1 MANYPNPFNPD
12 TWMPFELGQDT
23 EVIIRIYDV
32 KSQLIRQL
40 ELGMV
45 TAGRYLRGRSA
56 YWNGETDKGEVAASG
71 IYFYQLQAG
80 NYIKTRKMVILK

>member
-1 MANYPNPFNPD
+1 MTYNQGNRRARSPLF
-12 TWMPFELGQDT
+12 L
-23 EVIIRIYDV
+23 
-32 KSQLIRQL
+32 SQLIRQL

-45 TAGRYLRGRSA
+45 TAGRYLTSGRSA
-56 YWNGETDKGEVAASG
+56 YWNGETDKGEVAANG